1 MRVLLKLYLSPS
13 SPPPVTFYQYLVLV
27 VVGSFQMGVLIG
39 VEGEIVVILF
49 GAGGIPLSRSQTL
62 LVERLF
68 SSVI

>member
-1 MRVLLKLYLSPS
+1 MRVLLKLSISPS